1 MSRATPLLAEGERQL
16 GEYFAG
22 KRERFDL
29 PLDLKGTPF
38 QQKVWRALLDIPYG
52 QTRTCGGIARAVGS
66 PRSIRAVGLASG
78 RDPIP
83 ILVPCHR
90 MAESGNAPVRYAGG
104 PELKAALLELERPT
118 G

>member
-1 MSRATPLLAEGERQL
+1 M
-16 GEYFAG
+16 
-22 KRERFDL
+22 
-29 PLDLKGTPF
+29 
-38 QQKVWRALLDIPYG
+38 WRALLDIPYG
-52 QTRTCGGIARAVGS
+52 QTRTCGDIARAVGS

-90 MAESGNAPVRYAGG
+90 MAESGNAPVRFAGV

>member
-1 MSRATPLLAEGERQL
+1 MTLPPLRPAGTAFQRAVWALLAE
-16 GEYFAG
+16 
-22 KRERFDL
+22 
-29 PLDLKGTPF
+29 
-38 QQKVWRALLDIPYG
+38 IPYG
-52 QTRTCGGIARAVGS
+52 QTRTCGDIARAVGS

>member
-1 MSRATPLLAEGERQL
+1 M
-16 GEYFAG
+16 
-22 KRERFDL
+22 
-29 PLDLKGTPF
+29 
-38 QQKVWRALLDIPYG
+38 WRALLDIPYG
-52 QTRTCGGIARAVGS
+52 QTRTYGALAAELRRRGTAAAPRAVGADIARAVGS

-78 RDPIP
+78 RGPIP

-104 PELKAALLELERPT
+104 PELRAALLELERPT